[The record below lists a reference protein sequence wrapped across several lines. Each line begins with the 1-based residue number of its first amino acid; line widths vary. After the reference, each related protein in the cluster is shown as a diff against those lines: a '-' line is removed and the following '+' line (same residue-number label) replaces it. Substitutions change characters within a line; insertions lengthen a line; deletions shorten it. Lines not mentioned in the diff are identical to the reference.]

1 MMREPLCREAIH
13 LAELMNRLFPD
24 HAEIEGVLA
33 LMLLQDSHR
42 EARLSS
48 SGELVLLR
56 DQDRSCWD
64 RDQISAGKQLLE
76 HALHLHQ
83 PLVHSRYKLPL
94 RHYIP
99 MRSQQMK
106 QTGTKLYCCMKHC

>member
-1 MMREPLCREAIH
+1 MFNEGYSATTGELMMREPLCREAIH

-42 EARLSS
+42 EARLSG

-64 RDQISAGKQLLE
+64 RVEISAGKSCHCCATYRCE
-76 HALHLHQ
+76 
-83 PLVHSRYKLPL
+83 VSR
-94 RHYIP
+94 
-99 MRSQQMK
+99 
-106 QTGTKLYCCMKHC
+106 